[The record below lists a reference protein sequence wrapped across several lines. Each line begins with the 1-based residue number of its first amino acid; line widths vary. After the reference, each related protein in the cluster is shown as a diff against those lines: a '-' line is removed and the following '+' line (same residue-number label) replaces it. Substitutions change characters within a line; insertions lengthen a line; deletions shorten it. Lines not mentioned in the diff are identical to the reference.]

1 MATRSLVISD
11 LSSAELDDTN
21 HVTAIIT
28 HPDVSFPVQ
37 IDLSAEEAEKLQ
49 ETPLRLVEF
58 ELHAPNAPVRTVRV
72 ETKVLDKL
80 FSGVNWDDVVAGA
93 QKVTRSSTQASPKR
107 AASPKASGGEKLDYT
122 APENAGKLHR
132 GRITEAEAAWV
143 RDNRDKASYN
153 REQQGGKPIDFEDA
167 AEKKRY
173 GIA

>member
-49 ETPLRLVEF
+49 ETPLRLV
-58 ELHAPNAPVRTVRV
+58 
-72 ETKVLDKL
+72 
-80 FSGVNWDDVVAGA
+80 
-93 QKVTRSSTQASPKR
+93 
-107 AASPKASGGEKLDYT
+107 
-122 APENAGKLHR
+122 
-132 GRITEAEAAWV
+132 
-143 RDNRDKASYN
+143 
-153 REQQGGKPIDFEDA
+153 GGKPIDFEDA